1 MNKVILIGRITK
13 NVELN
18 QTQNGTA
25 YVSNSIAV
33 NRNYKNADGS
43 ISTDFINFV
52 AYKSTAELMARYV
65 NKGDRIGLTG
75 SWNVRSYQNQQGQTQ
90 YVNELLVENIEF
102 LQDKPQP
109 QQQRYQQPNNPFQQQ
124 TQQPQQQSY
133 ASFNESDLPF

>member
-13 NVELN
+13 DIELN

-25 YVSNSIAV
+25 FVSNSIAV
-33 NRNYKNADGS
+33 NRNYKNSDGS

-52 AYKSTAELMARYV
+52 AYRTNAELIANYV
-65 NKGDRIGLTG
+65 KKGDRIGLTG

-102 LQDKPQP
+102 LQDKPQ
-109 QQQRYQQPNNPFQQQ
+109 QKNQPNPFQQP
-124 TQQPQQQSY
+124 QQPQKQQGQHSY
-133 ASFNESDLPF
+133 ASTFEDNLPF